1 MKIINLN
8 IAIILAGSLIS
19 LTSCTTDKNVV
30 YEQRPIEFSGAEKS
44 FVDTTYFDNMK
55 VIKLEANKKSVI
67 RNMAKVFDIDGKLYV
82 FDSILDQ
89 IIIFDRNG
97 KHQGTINR
105 KGHGKGEYVRLVDV
119 AYDKEKKELLCLVDP
134 SSIMH
139 YTINGDYIKTD
150 KLDGYYTDIS
160 CNNSYIYLYRATY
173 ADKKTPE
180 YTLTC
185 INNNTGN
192 KTELLPF
199 SEEYAPFCS
208 IGSKM
213 FANGT
218 DVTFVRKFD
227 NNIYHVSDAAIDSSW
242 VLNMNSFAFPKS
254 KLTKK
259 YECSEIYDLCKK
271 NNYIYMLSN
280 IVKGHEYVLF
290 SSNLYGIHVA
300 SPISGKC
307 RNYTN
312 MNVTKY
318 NIPVKVFVP
327 FEGINSKCAFILYP
341 SSVMNLKE
349 MRERNPMIMKSINR
363 AFFDDMKDITEES
376 NPILFVY
383 DLK

>member
-1 MKIINLN
+1 MRIVNLN
-8 IAIILAGSLIS
+8 IVTTLTVCLIS
-19 LTSCTTDKNVV
+19 FASCTTDKNVV
-30 YEQRPIEFSGAEKS
+30 YEQRPIEFSDAEKS
-44 FVDTTYFDNMK
+44 FADTTYFDNMK

-67 RNMAKVFDIDGKLYV
+67 SNMSKVFEIEGKLYV
-82 FDSILDQ
+82 FDRILDQ
-89 IIIFDRNG
+89 IIIFDKNG
-97 KHQGTINR
+97 KHQETINR

-134 SSIMH
+134 SAIMH
-139 YTINGDYIKTD
+139 YTINGDYIKTE

-160 CNNSYIYLYRATY
+160 CNKSYIYLYRATF

-185 INNNTGN
+185 INKNTGK

-199 SEEYAPFCS
+199 SDEYAPFCS

-227 NNIYHVSDAAIDSSW
+227 NNIYNVSGAAIDSSF

-280 IVKGHEYVLF
+280 IVKGNEYFLF

-300 SPISGKC
+300 SPTSGEC

-318 NIPVKVFVP
+318 NIPVNIFVP
-327 FEGINSKCAFILYP
+327 FEGANSKCAFILYP
-341 SSVMNLKE
+341 SSVMSLKE
-349 MRERNPMIMKSINR
+349 MHERNPMIMKSINR
-363 AFFDDMKDITEES
+363 VFFDEMKDITEES
-376 NPILFVY
+376 NPILLVY